1 LIDISLFGL
10 GFIHGDLDF
19 LEKSYIRNMIM
30 TSQIITNKKN
40 NFLDLL
46 I

>member
-1 LIDISLFGL
+1 MDISLFGL
-10 GFIHGDLDF
+10 DFIHGALDF
-19 LEKSYIRNMIM
+19 LEKSYIRNMIIK
-30 TSQIITNKKN
+30 SQIITNKKN

>member
-10 GFIHGDLDF
+10 DFNHGALDF
-19 LEKSYIRNMIM
+19 LEKSYIRNMM
-30 TSQIITNKKN
+30 TIIQIITNKKN